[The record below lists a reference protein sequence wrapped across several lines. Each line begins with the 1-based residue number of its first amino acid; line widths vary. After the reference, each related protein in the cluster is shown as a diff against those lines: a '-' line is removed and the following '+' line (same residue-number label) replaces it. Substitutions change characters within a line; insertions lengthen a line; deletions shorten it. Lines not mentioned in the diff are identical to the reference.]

1 MADKKMCKIV
11 QKIDF
16 ENKRETEKLVEI
28 IKETKFYCKKCGRVA
43 NDKELL
49 CRPEKI

>member
-16 ENKRETEKLVEI
+16 ENKRETEIFKTEEADFTNLAGG
-28 IKETKFYCKKCGRVA
+28 TRLF
-43 NDKELL
+43 L
-49 CRPEKI
+49 